1 MAIWPYL
8 HPSISTALM
17 RPRRPKQYCLQ
28 LVIYTCMYVC
38 KELKKV
44 RGWTTFDVKKIEN
57 VIKTFR
63 SETFF
68 SNLQLLNKKEL

>member
-1 MAIWPYL
+1 MSGQPRNRSVGMNWSFICL
-8 HPSISTALM
+8 FPSTV
-17 RPRRPKQYCLQ
+17 Y
-28 LVIYTCMYVC
+28 IYIYIYIYVC
-38 KELKKV
+38 RELNKV

-68 SNLQLLNKKEL
+68 SYLQLLNKKEL